1 MKEQF
6 DTLVAVLL
14 DGGFFLEEAVELLER
29 RLIEGALS
37 RAEGNQS
44 AASKALGIHRNTM
57 QRKVAEYKPEG
68 AKVRRK
74 PMARVTRKR
83 IKKRTAS

>member
-6 DTLVAVLL
+6 NSLVEVLL

-29 RLIEGALS
+29 RLIEGALT
-37 RAEGNQS
+37 RADGNQS

-74 PMARVTRKR
+74 PMTRVTRKAAV
-83 IKKRTAS
+83 KRKAS